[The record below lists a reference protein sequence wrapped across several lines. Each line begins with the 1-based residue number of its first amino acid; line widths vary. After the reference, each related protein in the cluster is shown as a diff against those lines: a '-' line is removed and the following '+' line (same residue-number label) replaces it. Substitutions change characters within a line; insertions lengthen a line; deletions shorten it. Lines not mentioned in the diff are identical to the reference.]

1 MRPIPSFAALAFTAA
16 STLAFVAPAEAASR
30 PSLAQRS
37 PTVGL
42 GWAGAGASVG
52 AGPLLIG
59 GYLDANPPSGAVG
72 PVGGYL
78 AAPLTRVGNLIDL
91 GLIGGVSAGGN
102 SLRPEAGLILAVPIP
117 LQGGFPRLR
126 VDAAL
131 TAAPL
136 GNGLGVGPLS
146 TLGLAVGLAPKV
158 ELTIGSG
165 TAIGVRLGL

>member
-1 MRPIPSFAALAFTAA
+1 MRPIHSLASWAIAAASALAFA
-16 STLAFVAPAEAASR
+16 APAEAASR
-30 PSLAQRS
+30 PSLSQRGPS
-37 PTVGL
+37 LGL

-52 AGPLLIG
+52 VGPLLVG
-59 GYLDANPPSGAVG
+59 GYLDANPPGGAIG

-78 AAPLTRVGNLIDL
+78 AAPITRVGQLIDL
-91 GLIGGVSAGGN
+91 GLIGGVSASGT

-117 LQGGFPRLR
+117 LSGAFPRLR
-126 VDAAL
+126 LDGAL
-131 TAAPL
+131 TLAPQ
-136 GNGLGVGPLS
+136 GSGLGLGPLS